1 MVKKGFSGGMKT
13 LYLDQYGGP
22 EVLSIREVPDPELE
36 PGRVIVRVRAASV
49 NPLDWRLMRADPFLV
64 RLNFGFFKP
73 NFHGL
78 GADFSGLVEAVGD
91 GVAGFQPGDAVFG
104 IMTPGVVGSF
114 AERVSI
120 PEEGL
125 VRKPDAVSHEEAAA
139 LGVAALTAY
148 EGIHD
153 YHTISPG
160 DRVLINGASGGIGT
174 FAVQMAK
181 ALGAHVTGVCSGRNH
196 ELVRGLG
203 ADGLVDYT
211 EVDITRM
218 PERFDL
224 VFDTIG
230 NHPAKTMKGLL
241 NEKGRLVLASASS
254 GFGFIQAM
262 FLAKKRKE
270 PIDLIVDLKK
280 DRSRLQA
287 VMDLVE
293 SGKIRPVID
302 REFPFSEVASAI
314 DYVATKRA
322 RGKVVIRIGDAAEA
336 T

>member
-1 MVKKGFSGGMKT
+1 MKS
-13 LYLDQYGGP
+13 LHFDQYGGS
-22 EVLSIREVPDPELE
+22 EVLSIREVAEPEE
-36 PGRVIVRVRAASV
+36 EAGRVIVRVEAASV
-49 NPLDWRLMRADPFLV
+49 NPLDWRLMQADPFLV

-73 NFHGL
+73 KFHGL
-78 GADFSGLVEAVGD
+78 GADFSGVVEAVGE
-91 GVAGFQPGDAVFG
+91 GVTGYEPGDAVFG

-114 AERVSI
+114 AERISI

-125 VRKPDAVSHEEAAA
+125 VGKPDAVSHEEAAT

-181 ALGAHVTGVCSGRNH
+181 VLGAQVTGVCSGRNH

-203 ADGLVDYT
+203 ADALIDYT

-230 NHPAKTMKGLL
+230 NHPAKTMKVLL
-241 NEKGRLVLASASS
+241 KEGGRLVLSSASS
-254 GFGFIQAM
+254 GLGFLKAIL
-262 FLAKKRKE
+262 LAKKEKE
-270 PIDLIVDLKK
+270 PVDLIMDLKK
-280 DRSRLQA
+280 DRTRLQA
-287 VMDLVE
+287 VLALVE
-293 SGKIRPVID
+293 SGVVQPVID
-302 REFPFSEVASAI
+302 EIFPFAEAARAI
-314 DYVATKRA
+314 DYVATKRV
-322 RGKVVIRIGDAAEA
+322 RGKVVIRIGDAGE
-336 T
+336 TT